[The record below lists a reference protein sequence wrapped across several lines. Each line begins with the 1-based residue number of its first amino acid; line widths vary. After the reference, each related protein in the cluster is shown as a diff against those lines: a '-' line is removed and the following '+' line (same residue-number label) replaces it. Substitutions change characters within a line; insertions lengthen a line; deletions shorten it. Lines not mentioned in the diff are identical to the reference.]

1 MIEKTIKIAIIDNS
15 INPSV
20 YKPVEHWRQ
29 FINHQADAFA
39 ARKREF
45 PDLSEGYTHMI
56 ITGSEASIMEREPWV
71 YLEVEVVREAVERGL
86 SILGSCYGHQ
96 LLALSL
102 FGPHRVARCRKP
114 EIGWLS
120 IPFEPNPLVQDGG
133 RMDIFT
139 SHFDEVVNLP
149 EDCLVFASTP
159 GCSVQAFQLGDF
171 PVWGIQP
178 HPEISIAEGRRFF
191 EAIIATGVRN
201 KDLFQ
206 TALESTPRDSG
217 LIQPLVAN
225 FLCASA

>member
-1 MIEKTIKIAIIDNS
+1 
-15 INPSV
+15 
-20 YKPVEHWRQ
+20 
-29 FINHQADAFA
+29 
-39 ARKREF
+39 
-45 PDLSEGYTHMI
+45 
-56 ITGSEASIMEREPWV
+56 
-71 YLEVEVVREAVERGL
+71 
-86 SILGSCYGHQ
+86 
-96 LLALSL
+96 
-102 FGPHRVARCRKP
+102 
-114 EIGWLS
+114 
-120 IPFEPNPLVQDGG
+120 
-133 RMDIFT
+133 MDIFT

-159 GCSVQAFQLGDF
+159 GCSVQAFQLGDY

-225 FLCASA
+225 FLQSFKEFPPSQKPAAFNLDRVMDQLYQTGSH